1 MLHRIMKWLT
11 GFPEGKSPAAAS
23 SSQERPRFSPQR
35 LLSLILII
43 VLGAGLFFW
52 RSLSTQRAEEKAAQE
67 RNRIMDQQKTGP
79 KTAAP
84 KRSLPH
90 AGQKQAP
97 AMNKQQTAPCPSLPS
112 PRAPYPLGPKVA
124 PRPRPA
130 HDPAEGKIGRLQRS
144 SHGQGLHNFLATFP
158 DYNTNRNH

>member
-84 KRSLPH
+84 KQSIPH

-97 AMNKQQTAPCPSLPS
+97 AMNKQQTAPLPQ
-112 PRAPYPLGPKVA
+112 PAQPQGPVPTGPKVKA
-124 PRPRPA
+124 QTPPMIQPKAR
-130 HDPAEGKIGRLQRS
+130 
-144 SHGQGLHNFLATFP
+144 
-158 DYNTNRNH
+158 